1 MIKSMKKKNKVN
13 QKIAINCSNTRLDEL
28 PLNKTVCSANL
39 RPIFNRLESN
49 IPNLDAIPQGLD
61 MIDDNSVAFWRPLS
75 IDEQIAANMF
85 LKQR

>member
-28 PLNKTVCSANL
+28 PLNKTVCQANL